1 MSDVR
6 PDRPG
11 ENDPGPGRRLA
22 VDVGSVRVGVA
33 LSDPAGI
40 LATPLV
46 TLTRDAETD
55 TDLDEL
61 ARLVAENEVVEVI
74 VGLPRTLAD
83 RHGSA
88 AAIATEYARRLTGRL
103 DPVGVRMADERLSTV
118 TASRMLSQRGVKG
131 RRQRRVVDQAAA
143 VEILQGWLDA
153 RAAGAPRGEDPA

>member
-88 AAIATEYARRLTGRL
+88 AASATEYARLLSGRL

-118 TASRMLSQRGVKG
+118 TASRMLSQRGVTG
-131 RRQRRVVDQAAA
+131 RKQRRVVDQAAA

-153 RAAGAPRGEDPA
+153 RAAGAPRGEGPA